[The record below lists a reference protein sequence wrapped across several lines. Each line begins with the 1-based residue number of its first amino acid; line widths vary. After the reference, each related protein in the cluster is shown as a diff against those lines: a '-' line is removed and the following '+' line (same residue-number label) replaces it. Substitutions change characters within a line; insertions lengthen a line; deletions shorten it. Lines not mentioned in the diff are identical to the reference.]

1 MSRRCCCYLIMHALA
16 FLALFNVTIVSAS
29 RAAFVD
35 ISNYPVDWC
44 KGHGARPTR
53 STGECI
59 CLNRGCLGNSCRF
72 EMEFVYYVYSECPQ
86 CECASS
92 SDNKD
97 TTDKNDNDNIYKTP
111 LSKTTDTKKRYSAI
125 ANNNNYNN
133 DNTNYDNE
141 KGVDQETILE
151 FIEDNSRIIFATVVV
166 LILFLLVIPLFT
178 KSKDELLSPQQNQ
191 NNEANDNEP
200 KSNKND

>member
-1 MSRRCCCYLIMHALA
+1 MHALA
-16 FLALFNVTIVSAS
+16 FLALFNVTIVSGS
-29 RAAFVD
+29 RAFVD
-35 ISNYPVDWC
+35 ISNYPEDWC
-44 KGHGARPTR
+44 RGVGSRPTR

-59 CLNRGCLGNSCRF
+59 CLNRGCLGSRCRR

-97 TTDKNDNDNIYKTP
+97 TEYKTNNDNGNGYVKTP
-111 LSKTTDTKKRYSAI
+111 LSKNTNAKKRYSTI
-125 ANNNNYNN
+125 INNNNYDN
-133 DNTNYDNE
+133 DNTNYDNDE
-141 KGVDQETILE
+141 KETILE

-166 LILFLLVIPLFT
+166 LLLFLLVIPLFT

-200 KSNKND
+200 KTLIKDPTQSNKND